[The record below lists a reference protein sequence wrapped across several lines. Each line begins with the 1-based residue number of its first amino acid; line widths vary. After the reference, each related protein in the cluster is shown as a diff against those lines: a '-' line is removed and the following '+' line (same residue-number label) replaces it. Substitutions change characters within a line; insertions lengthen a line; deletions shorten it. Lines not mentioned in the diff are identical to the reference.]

1 MPKPY
6 HTPKS
11 ERDEIEGALIEAEDT
26 FDVYGDENRRRLEEE
41 AAQPSLRFSGEF
53 IDANNHSAGYDFKAT
68 SEAQAIEKMRVE
80 ALMPPPELGPVYGM
94 MLYCYDAPGGWI
106 EVEVP

>member
-11 ERDEIEGALIEAEDT
+11 ERDEIEGALIEAE
-26 FDVYGDENRRRLEEE
+26 EIEE
-41 AAQPSLRFSGEF
+41 LRFSGEF
-53 IDANNHSAGYDFKAT
+53 IDANNHSAGYDFKAS

-80 ALMPPPELGPVYGM
+80 ALMSPPELGPVYGM

-106 EVEVP
+106 ELEVP